1 MVWVMIPFFIMAL
14 TSGLSGIRSR
24 IRVRTGTGSAS
35 TAASG
40 AYLGSHYKT
49 AQGGAFIEDITPPGS
64 AADKAGLVGGDVITS
79 FDGKPVKSESD
90 LTNLLTQTPIG
101 KTVDVVF
108 TRDGETR
115 TTKVTTVSE
124 NENARL
130 EGVFNDGPKG
140 LLGVDDDFKR
150 VQVPGTNIYGVQLND
165 VTKNRPAYIAGL
177 RDGDIVTEFG
187 GIPIRTEGELNMRID
202 RAQPDSTVKVIVMRG
217 GERLE
222 IPVKM
227 GEE

>member
-1 MVWVMIPFFIMAL
+1 V
-14 TSGLSGIRSR
+14 S
-24 IRVRTGTGSAS
+24 
-35 TAASG
+35 
-40 AYLGSHYKT
+40 
-49 AQGGAFIEDITPPGS
+49 GGAFIEDITPPGS

-79 FDGKPVKSESD
+79 FDGKSVKSESD
-90 LTNLLTQTPIG
+90 LTNLLTQTPVG
-101 KTVDVVF
+101 KTVDVVY

-124 NENARL
+124 NENDRL

-150 VQVPGTNIYGVQLND
+150 VQVPGTNIYGVQLSD

-177 RDGDIVTEFG
+177 RDGDIIVEFG
-187 GIPIRTEGELNMRID
+187 GIPIRTAGELNMRID
-202 RAQPDSTVKVIVMRG
+202 RAQPDSTVKVVVMRG
-217 GERLE
+217 SERLE